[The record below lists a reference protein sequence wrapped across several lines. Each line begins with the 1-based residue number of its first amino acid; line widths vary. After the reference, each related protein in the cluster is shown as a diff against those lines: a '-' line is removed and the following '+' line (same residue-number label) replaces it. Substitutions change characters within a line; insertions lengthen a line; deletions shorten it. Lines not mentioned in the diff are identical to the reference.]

1 MRCSLYIAKL
11 RKNSEKT
18 ASFRKKFCLEMG
30 VKPFLT
36 DAVWR
41 VQSGDLSGLRPAVCQ
56 GYVWLLVRVTSGGL
70 SGLRPVVCEGSVR
83 RQS

>member
-41 VQSGDLSGLRPAVCQ
+41 VQSGDLSR
-56 GYVWLLVRVTSGGL
+56 
-70 SGLRPVVCEGSVR
+70 LRPVVCEGASGGKD
-83 RQS
+83 RQSKRVIGAEVAQVAHLLTLDI